1 MWISIL
7 NYNIGQIEVAD
18 VTEDFAENETAT
30 DDNERAVDWLESNGY
45 CSAETVF
52 MLTDECP
59 LCVVNNV
66 ETHLN
71 LKIMEKTINEVKKNA
86 KTLENDI
93 LKLISDFE
101 VANPEV
107 EVRVTVGRNYSTVED
122 GKITHRADVDL
133 TIK

>member
-30 DDNERAVDWLESNGY
+30 DNNEKVVDWLESNGF
-45 CSAETVF
+45 CSDEVGY

-66 ETHLN
+66 ETHLTY
-71 LKIMEKTINEVKKNA
+71 KIMEKTINEVKKNA